1 MKPETKTRIAEEAA
15 SAEFF
20 NSLPNNIHGFTLKK
34 IFTDRLD
41 RFNYFSYEKDHRS
54 LTAYFHEETAEYK
67 VRVAIGLTEFCL
79 TEFFTG
85 SFERFTKILSA
96 KLDAAIENLTA
107 PVTDLLLA
115 EKNFAAW
122 EYGKTLPQ
130 EFEGFELFVAPDNPV
145 KITNGSYILIN
156 YANFETT
163 SDFTIF
169 YNVYTENFSGES
181 KIRLVPHVSYLFD
194 AVTLK
199 ELDAAL
205 EKNLAVE
212 LTNIKNLSTAG

>member
-15 SAEFF
+15 AAEFF
-20 NSLPNNIHGFTLKK
+20 KSLPNNIHGFALKK
-34 IFTDRLD
+34 IFADELD
-41 RFNYFSYEKDHRS
+41 RFNYFSYENAHRS

-107 PVTDLLLA
+107 PVTDSLLA
-115 EKNFAAW
+115 EKNFANW
-122 EYGKTLPQ
+122 EYAKTLPKNI
-130 EFEGFELFVAPDNPV
+130 EGFELFVAPDNPA
-145 KITNGSYILIN
+145 KITNGSYILLN
-156 YANFETT
+156 YSDFATA

-169 YNVYTENFSGES
+169 YNVYTENFTGES

-199 ELDAAL
+199 ELEAAL
-205 EKNLAVE
+205 EKNLAAE
-212 LTNIKNLSTAG
+212 IHNIKNLTTAD